1 LTHEL
6 AAPAPPTPDC
16 GADPIAALKQMFVDR
31 TQAPRILTGQSPA
44 RRAVFLKPHGVAHGT
59 FAVDP
64 GLPPNL
70 AVGVF
75 AQGPFPCWV
84 RFSSDTLPL
93 IADAGTTLGIAIK
106 LVGVP
111 GPKLLPG
118 EEGAATQDFLL
129 QFVDRFFV
137 PTAAEMCKFT
147 YAGVVEHD
155 YPSYIDSHP
164 VTAEVLQE
172 MAKNVPDVLGTP
184 YWSCLPYSL
193 GPDAYVKY
201 KVTAD
206 DPPPREDVPQNDP
219 DYLRARLR
227 ARLLAGDV
235 RLGFYVQLRTDPDTM
250 PLDDATVAWSEQAS
264 PPVRVATIVLPA
276 QDVDTPGQAEY
287 GENLAFNPWH
297 SLAEHEPA
305 GSISDARKV
314 VYAASA
320 ALRRQYNGVPAVE
333 PTA

>member
-1 LTHEL
+1 
-6 AAPAPPTPDC
+6 
-16 GADPIAALKQMFVDR
+16 MFVDR
-31 TQAPRILTGQSPA
+31 TMTPRILAGQSPA

-64 GLPPNL
+64 GVPPNL

-75 AQGPFPCWV
+75 ALRSFPCWV
-84 RFSSDTLPL
+84 RFASDTLPL
-93 IADAGTTLGIAIK
+93 VPDPGTTLGIGIK

-118 EEGAATQDFLL
+118 EESAATQDFLL
-129 QFVDRFFV
+129 QFIDRFFV
-137 PTAAEMCKFT
+137 PNAAEMCNFT
-147 YAGVVEHD
+147 YAGVIEHD
-155 YPSYIDSHP
+155 YDSYINSHP
-164 VTAEVLQE
+164 VTAEVLNE
-172 MAKNVPDVLGTP
+172 MDKDVSDVLATP
-184 YWSCLPYSL
+184 YWSGLPYAL
-193 GPDAYVKY
+193 GPNAYVKY

-206 DPPPREDVPQNDP
+206 DPIPAEDVPQNDP

-235 RLGFYVQLRTDPDTM
+235 HLGFYVQLRTDPNTM

-264 PPVRVATIVLPA
+264 PPIRVATIVLPA

-287 GENLAFNPWH
+287 GENLAYNPWH

-305 GSISDARKV
+305 GSINDVRKV

-320 ALRRQYNGVPAVE
+320 DLRRQYNGVPAVE
-333 PTA
+333 PIP